1 MVTCIR
7 DSIEGTVRLGDRT
20 RLRAK
25 DRREPLGEFMTF
37 TWRVQAVDE
46 VAAGV
51 VYVVAPAGNVT
62 SQMSADGLSV
72 VRSAPGRASS
82 N

>member
-1 MVTCIR
+1 
-7 DSIEGTVRLGDRT
+7 
-20 RLRAK
+20 
-25 DRREPLGEFMTF
+25 MTF

-62 SQMSADGLSV
+62 SQMSVDGLNV